1 MANLLVVDDSALDRY
16 VAGALLEEHPGW
28 TVAYAEDGKEGISC
42 LRRQLPDLVLTDMQ
56 MPEINGLE
64 LVETIHS
71 DFSTVPV
78 ILMTAHGSEEIA
90 VAALQKGA
98 ASYVPKR
105 NLARDLV
112 PTVENVLS
120 VTQTNRNQQQV
131 LDCLERSEYRFAL
144 SNDPNA
150 LQPMIGH
157 LQDLM
162 MQMKLTD
169 RGGLIRIGTALHE
182 ALANALEHG
191 NLELSSELRETDDR
205 SDFLRLIEE
214 RRHRPPYHDRRIF
227 VQARFSR
234 DEVFFSIRDEGLGF
248 DPATL
253 ADPTDPANLERLSGR
268 GLFLIRTFMDEVRF
282 NAAGNEIIMI
292 KRRR

>member
-1 MANLLVVDDSALDRY
+1 MANLLVVDDSALDRF

-28 TVAYAEDGKEGISC
+28 TVVYAEDGKEALSC
-42 LRRQLPDLVLTDMQ
+42 LRRQLPDLVLTDLQ

-71 DFSTVPV
+71 DFSAVPV

-98 ASYVPKR
+98 HSYVPKR

-112 PTVENVLS
+112 ETVENVLA
-120 VTQTNRNQQQV
+120 VTQTSRNHQQII
-131 LDCLERSEYRFAL
+131 DCLERSEFRFILA
-144 SNDPNA
+144 NDPHA
-150 LQPMIGH
+150 IQPLIGH

-169 RGGLIRIGTALHE
+169 KGGLIRIGTALHE

-191 NLELSSELRETDDR
+191 NLELRSDLREKDDR
-205 SDFLRLIEE
+205 KEYLRLIEE
-214 RRHRPPYHDRRIF
+214 RRCQHPYHQRRIY
-227 VQARFSR
+227 VHVRFSR
-234 DEVFFSIRDEGLGF
+234 DEVVYIIRDEGPGF
-248 DPATL
+248 DPSTL
-253 ADPTDPANLERLSGR
+253 SDPTDPANLERVSGR
-268 GLFLIRTFMDEVRF
+268 GLFLIRTFMDDVHF
-282 NAAGNEIIMI
+282 NPTGNEITMI

>member
-16 VAGALLEEHPGW
+16 VAGALLEEHSGW
-28 TVAYAEDGKEGISC
+28 AVAYAEDGKEAISC

-98 ASYVPKR
+98 SSYVPKR

-131 LDCLERSEYRFAL
+131 FDCLERSEFRFVL
-144 SNDPNA
+144 SNDPES
-150 LQPMIGH
+150 LQPLIGH
-157 LQDLM
+157 LQDM
-162 MQMKLTD
+162 TMQMKLTD

-191 NLELSSELRETDDR
+191 NLELGSELRETDDR

-214 RRHRPPYHDRRIF
+214 RRYRPPYYDRRIY

-234 DEVFFSIRDEGLGF
+234 EEVLFSIRDEGLGF
-248 DPATL
+248 DPTTL
-253 ADPTDPANLERLSGR
+253 ADPTDPANLERISGR

-282 NAAGNEIIMI
+282 NAAGNEITMI

>member
-16 VAGALLEEHPGW
+16 VAGALLEEHSGW
-28 TVAYAEDGKEGISC
+28 TIAYAEDGKEALAC
-42 LRRQLPDLVLTDMQ
+42 LRRQLPDLVLTDLQ
-56 MPEINGLE
+56 MPEVNGLE

-71 DFSTVPV
+71 DFSAVPV

-90 VAALQKGA
+90 VAAIQKGA

-112 PTVENVLS
+112 ETVENVLS
-120 VTQTNRNQQQV
+120 VTQTSRNHQQI
-131 LDCLERSEYRFAL
+131 LDCLERSEFRFVL
-144 SNDPNA
+144 QNDPHA
-150 LQPMIGH
+150 IQPLIGH

-169 RGGLIRIGTALHE
+169 RSGLIRIGTALHE

-191 NLELSSELRETDDR
+191 NLELRSDLREKDDR
-205 SDFLRLIEE
+205 REYLRLIEE
-214 RRHRPPYHDRRIF
+214 RRRRPPYHERRIY
-227 VQARFSR
+227 VHARFSR
-234 DEVFFSIRDEGLGF
+234 DEVVYIIRDEGPGF

-253 ADPTDPANLERLSGR
+253 ADPTDPANLERVSGR
-268 GLFLIRTFMDEVRF
+268 GLFLIRTFMDDVRF
-282 NAAGNEIIMI
+282 NPTGNEITMI
-292 KRRR
+292 KRRK

>member
-28 TVAYAEDGKEGISC
+28 SVAYAEDGKEALAC
-42 LRRQLPDLVLTDMQ
+42 LRRQPPDLVITDLQ

-71 DFSTVPV
+71 DFASVPV

-90 VAALQKGA
+90 VSALQRGA
-98 ASYVPKR
+98 SSYVPKR

-112 PTVENVLS
+112 ETVESVLS
-120 VTQTNRNQQQV
+120 VTQTYRNQQQIV
-131 LDCLERSEYRFAL
+131 DCLERSEFFFVL
-144 SNDPNA
+144 GNDPQT
-150 LQPMIGH
+150 LQPLIGH

-162 MQMKLTD
+162 MQLKLTD
-169 RGGLIRIGTALHE
+169 KSGLIRIGTALHE

-191 NLELSSELRETDDR
+191 NLELRSEAREKDDR
-205 SDFLRLIEE
+205 RDFLRLIEE
-214 RRHRPPYHDRRIF
+214 RRFRSPYRERRIH
-227 VQARFSR
+227 VRACFSR
-234 DEVFFSIRDEGLGF
+234 DEVVYVIRDDGPGF
-248 DPATL
+248 DPSTL
-253 ADPTDPANLERLSGR
+253 ADPTDPANIERVSGR

-282 NAAGNEIIMI
+282 NATGNEITMI

>member
-16 VAGALLEEHPGW
+16 VAGTLLEEHPGW
-28 TVAYAEDGKEGISC
+28 SVAYAEDGKEAISC
-42 LRRQLPDLVLTDMQ
+42 LRRQLPDLVLTDLQ

-71 DFSTVPV
+71 DFSSVPV

-112 PTVENVLS
+112 PTVESVLS
-120 VTQTNRNQQQV
+120 VTQANRNQEQILV
-131 LDCLERSEYRFAL
+131 CLERSEFRFVLA
-144 SNDPNA
+144 SDPGVIPP
-150 LQPMIGH
+150 LIGH

-169 RGGLIRIGTALHE
+169 KAGLIRIGTALHE
-182 ALANALEHG
+182 ALINALEHG
-191 NLELSSELRETDDR
+191 NLELRSDLRETDDR
-205 SDFLRLIEE
+205 SSYLRMVEE
-214 RRHRPPYHDRRIF
+214 RRSVPPYHDRRIY
-227 VQARFSR
+227 VHARFSR
-234 DEVFFSIRDEGLGF
+234 DEVVYVIRDEGPGF

-253 ADPTDPANLERLSGR
+253 ADPTDPANLERITGR
-268 GLFLIRTFMDEVRF
+268 GLFLIRTFMDDVRF
-282 NAAGNEIIMI
+282 NAAGNEITMI
-292 KRRR
+292 KRRQ

>member
-16 VAGALLEEHPGW
+16 VAGALLEEHSGW
-28 TVAYAEDGKEGISC
+28 TVAYAEDGKEAISC

-98 ASYVPKR
+98 SSYVPKR

-112 PTVENVLS
+112 STVENVLS
-120 VTQTNRNQQQV
+120 VTQTSRNQQQV
-131 LDCLERSEYRFAL
+131 FDCLERSEFRFVL
-144 SNDPNA
+144 TNDPNA
-150 LQPMIGH
+150 IQPVIGH
-157 LQDLM
+157 LQDM
-162 MQMKLTD
+162 MTQMKLTD

-182 ALANALEHG
+182 ALTNALEHG

-214 RRHRPPYHDRRIF
+214 RRHRPPYHDRRIH
-227 VQARFSR
+227 VHARFSR
-234 DEVFFSIRDEGLGF
+234 DEIAFCIRDQGPGF
-248 DPATL
+248 NPSTL

-282 NAAGNEIIMI
+282 NATGNEITMI